1 MPHRLGSFRAE
12 DPSPNVCP
20 VVSATSVAQLVEL
33 GRPPFPPHAA
43 RGEAGFLPATW
54 FLFPGAAA
62 PCLNPVLTGRRTR
75 ARWRFTR
82 RSRRAPQCRAPGPRR
97 CCRPRACFGERRGVL
112 ALSGL
117 GLARGTQNDVP
128 ARATCACAHV
138 SVRVR
143 ALRRPG
149 PKGVGKPGK
158 HTARRRL
165 AEPHGRREG
174 RRSGDCAWQSAPDSS
189 CNVRQALPS
198 SGKYALRRFWCWVWE
213 ARPFPWGQ
221 DVGPWPVGQR
231 RAFLSLLGSRPCGHE
246 LRGGLTHWEAGH
258 VGACMRPGGPSADAA
273 WERARA
279 RPPPRHGLRVPFSTQ

>member
-12 DPSPNVCP
+12 DPGPNVCP
-20 VVSATSVAQLVEL
+20 VVSATSVAQLAEL

-54 FLFPGAAA
+54 FLCPGAAA

-112 ALSGL
+112 VLCGL
-117 GLARGTQNDVP
+117 GLARGTQNHVP
-128 ARATCACAHV
+128 ARAACACAHV

-189 CNVRQALPS
+189 CDVRHSSQLWETRSEAVLVLGLGGKAIPLGTGRGALAGRSKASFPVTLGLTS
-198 SGKYALRRFWCWVWE
+198 VWTRAPWRAHPLGSGARRRLH
-213 ARPFPWGQ
+213 AAG
-221 DVGPWPVGQR
+221 WPVCR
-231 RAFLSLLGSRPCGHE
+231 RSLGEGTATTPSR
-246 LRGGLTHWEAGH
+246 A
-258 VGACMRPGGPSADAA
+258 
-273 WERARA
+273 
-279 RPPPRHGLRVPFSTQ
+279 